1 MNRFPSP
8 WQDQSFNQ
16 KIIALLSALCF
27 VELIALIVLALLLSQ
42 TLQAGASKVSQI
54 STIPAADCRP
64 STLVLGDAIFL
75 IRDLPPAAD
84 SSLNVP
90 LDTPGIAYRLRG
102 TQGNPAFVLSPT
114 PENLAVVST
123 IDLGSHATATWP
135 DCTFTNYRVSTHQMG
150 SFNALSLAEQ
160 SPNGTSFFF
169 PIDASSAGFLFT
181 AGLSADQIYVTNPR
195 ALLVAGGAPTLAT
208 NTPSPAVENTLPPS
222 PTNTLP
228 PSPDTPMPTLAVDT
242 AIPSSTSISPSME
255 NTSTANTSTAVAEDT
270 ELVDE
275 NLPPPPDSS
284 EVEANLGPVEVLTAP
299 DGETI
304 RLKISIHNTGGSA
317 FTFSADHF
325 SLRQADDTPLA
336 MISSEPSLPKLI
348 ADAATETFIFT
359 FPRPSSSSATLTIFT
374 VDYEVEGY

>member
-1 MNRFPSP
+1 
-8 WQDQSFNQ
+8 
-16 KIIALLSALCF
+16 
-27 VELIALIVLALLLSQ
+27 VESIALIVLALLLRQALQGGDSQ
-42 TLQAGASKVSQI
+42 VSQI

-64 STLVLGDAIFL
+64 STLVLDDAIFL

-84 SSLNVP
+84 GSLSVP

-102 TQGNPAFVLSPT
+102 AQGNPAFVLSPT
-114 PENLAVVST
+114 SENLVVVST
-123 IDLGSHATATWP
+123 IELGSHATVTWP
-135 DCTFTNYRVSTHQMG
+135 DCTFTNYRVSAHQMG

-160 SPNGTSFFF
+160 STNGTSFFF

-181 AGLSADQIYVTNPR
+181 AELSSDQIYVTNPR

-208 NTPSPAVENTLPPS
+208 NTPAPALENTLPPS

-228 PSPDTPMPTLAVDT
+228 PSPDTPTPTPAVGAT
-242 AIPSSTSISPSME
+242 VPSSTANSPAPPLE

-270 ELVDE
+270 EVVEE

-284 EVEANLGPVEVLTAP
+284 AVEADLGPVEVLTAP
-299 DGETI
+299 DAETI
-304 RLKISIHNTGGSA
+304 RLKISVQNTGGSA
-317 FTFSADHF
+317 FTFSADHV

-348 ADAATETFIFT
+348 ASEATETFILT
-359 FPRPSSSSATLTIFT
+359 FPRPSSSISTLTIFT
-374 VDYEVEGY
+374 VVYEVEGY

>member
-1 MNRFPSP
+1 MNMFPSP
-8 WQDQSFNQ
+8 WQDRSFNQ

-27 VELIALIVLALLLSQ
+27 VELIAVVVLALLFSQ
-42 TLQAGASKVSQI
+42 TPQAGDSKVSQI
-54 STIPAADCRP
+54 STIPATDCRP

-84 SSLNVP
+84 GSLNVP

-135 DCTFTNYRVSTHQMG
+135 DCTFTNYRVSAHQMG
-150 SFNALSLAEQ
+150 SFNVLSLAEQ

-208 NTPSPAVENTLPPS
+208 NPPSPAVENTLSPS
-222 PTNTLP
+222 PTITLP
-228 PSPDTPMPTLAVDT
+228 PSLDTPTPTLAVDT
-242 AIPSSTSISPSME
+242 AIPSSTSSSPSPSME
-255 NTSTANTSTAVAEDT
+255 NTSTAVAEDT

-284 EVEANLGPVEVLTAP
+284 EVEAELGPVEVLTAP

-304 RLKISIHNTGGSA
+304 RLKISFQNTGGSA
-317 FTFSADHF
+317 FTFSADHVL
-325 SLRQADDTPLA
+325 LRQADDTPLA

-348 ADAATETFIFT
+348 APAATETFIFT
-359 FPRPSSSSATLTIFT
+359 FPRPSSSSAILTIFT
-374 VDYEVEGY
+374 VEYEVEDY

>member
-1 MNRFPSP
+1 MSP
-8 WQDQSFNQ
+8 NPRRDRSFYQ

-27 VELIALIVLALLLSQ
+27 VELIALIVLAFLLSQ
-42 TLQAGASKVSQI
+42 TLGVGASNISQI

-75 IRDLPPAAD
+75 IRDLPSVGD
-84 SSLNVP
+84 GSLNVP

-102 TQGNPAFVLSPT
+102 IQGNPAFVLSPM

-123 IDLGSHATATWP
+123 IGLGSHATATWP
-135 DCTFTNYRVSTHQMG
+135 DCTFTNYRVSAHQMG

-160 SPNGTSFFF
+160 SSNGTSFFF
-169 PIDASSAGFLFT
+169 PIDASNAGFLFT

-195 ALLVAGGAPTLAT
+195 ALLVAGGAPILTT
-208 NTPSPAVENTLPPS
+208 HTPPPAAENTLPPS

-228 PSPDTPMPTLAVDT
+228 PSLDTPTPTLAVDT
-242 AIPSSTSISPSME
+242 PIPSSISPSPSME
-255 NTSTANTSTAVAEDT
+255 KTSPANTPTAVAEDT

-284 EVEANLGPVEVLTAP
+284 EVEADLGPVEVLTAP

-317 FTFSADHF
+317 FTFSADDHVT
-325 SLRQADDTPLA
+325 LRQADDTPLA

-348 ADAATETFIFT
+348 AAAATETFIFT
-359 FPRPSSSSATLTIFT
+359 FPRPASSDATLTIFT
-374 VDYEVEGY
+374 VVYEVEGY